1 MGVRPH
7 RTENVATQGALLWT
21 ATSGSG
27 PPVVLLHGGPGM
39 WDYLGPVAGMIDKAA
54 TVHRYDQR
62 GGGRST
68 APPPY
73 QLTDF
78 ITDLEV
84 LRAHWRHE
92 RWVVCGHSWGAQ
104 LATIYAG
111 LHPERIAGLILIS
124 SSGLSEPDEEARRRA
139 VAQRLGPAGMTRIA
153 ELSEQLVEGP
163 GNEAADRE
171 LTHLSWSA
179 EFASPD
185 IGAAFVTEVL
195 DSGFEIEAAV
205 SEALLAERG
214 QWLHDTAIRDTV
226 LGLDVPVLL
235 VNGRADP
242 RPGAPAA
249 ELARTMRRA
258 ELLVLP
264 DAGHYPWLE
273 CPDVVA
279 TALRGFLS
287 SVPRSDDGWM

>member
-1 MGVRPH
+1 M
-7 RTENVATQGALLWT
+7 QGALLWT

-39 WDYLGPVAGMIDKAA
+39 WDYLGPVAGMIDERV

-62 GGGRST
+62 GGGRS
-68 APPPY
+68 PSSPPY

-78 ITDLEV
+78 IIDLEA
-84 LRAHWRHE
+84 LREHWRYE
-92 RWVVCGHSWGAQ
+92 RWIVGGHSWGGQ

-124 SSGLSEPDEEARRRA
+124 SSGLSEPDQEARSRA

-153 ELSEQLVEGP
+153 ELSEQVAEHP

-179 EFASPD
+179 EFANPD
-185 IGAAFVTEVL
+185 VGAAFVTEL
-195 DSGFEIEAAV
+195 IDSGFEIEAAV
-205 SEALLAERG
+205 REAILAERG
-214 QWLHDTAIRDTV
+214 RWLHDTAIRDAV
-226 LGLDVPVLL
+226 LGLDVPVLM

-242 RPGAPAA
+242 RPAAPAA

-273 CPDVVA
+273 CPDVVG

-287 SVPRSDDGWM
+287 SVPRSDGGWM